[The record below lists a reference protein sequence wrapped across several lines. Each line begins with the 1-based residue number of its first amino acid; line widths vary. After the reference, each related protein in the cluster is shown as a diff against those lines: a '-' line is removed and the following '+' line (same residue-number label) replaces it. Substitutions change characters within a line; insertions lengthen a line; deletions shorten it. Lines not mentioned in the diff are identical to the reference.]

1 MIRGARAG
9 LAVALVHAIGSVH
22 AGDVPHATFDAGA
35 LRRTA
40 HGLVDVSRFEQGMP
54 APVGLHEVEL
64 RRNGQ
69 PLGRQRVRF
78 AAGATRATSTPC
90 MDTAVLRRLDLAAG
104 TTPPPPATSDA
115 CVPIDALVPG
125 ATAHYD
131 GAELMLSFDIPQA
144 ALAMRADDAIDP
156 AQWDA
161 GIDALRID
169 YGVAF
174 GRASQPAAGARTRTA
189 LRLGLGANV
198 GAWRLRHRTTHA
210 WQSDRP
216 SRKDTLGTTLSTDV
230 PSLGAQFQL
239 GDFHTSGVLFDAVG
253 VRGVRL
259 ESDDRM
265 LPVSLARYAPVVR
278 GVAATRARVQV
289 RQGGHLLADTF
300 VAPGPF
306 ALRDL
311 QPLGY
316 GGAFDVRVQEAD
328 GAVQVYSVPYAAI
341 PGLLRQ
347 GQARFS
353 VVAGNIDA
361 AMSAPPFMQGTFQRG
376 VRDRVTLQFGAQ
388 LAPDYLQA
396 LGGAAISTAVGAFS
410 IDRAHSRMAQGPD
423 ELRGA
428 SLRLAYTGQVPA
440 TDTTIGVAA
449 WRHGNRA
456 FRTVQDALHQRDA
469 IRMGAHIAE
478 PRSRERS
485 RIDLALQQRLGRTG
499 DALFATLAHGAD
511 HAGRARSSAQLA
523 YTARIGRGTMHA
535 AWVRT
540 LRNALGAN
548 DSSASLVF
556 SVPLSTSR
564 ARHALQVQ
572 WRDGGGAGTT
582 GVAATGQ
589 LFESGNTAYALGIST
604 TQHTGATAMARDA
617 SLSHATGVGIFA
629 VGASASGAARQQ
641 SATADGALVMHRYGV
656 TAAPARR
663 HPRAGACTRRP
674 RRTRGGTC
682 ARPPRSPRPR
692 ARARAAR
699 LSRIASRCGSRRGRP
714 RCAFRLDGIARRPA
728 RRRDRRRAAAD
739 HPRAHRLAAPA
750 ATRWHAV
757 AVRHRPHRCGGRIA
771 RHDRTR
777 RRRARPHRRGHDR
790 DRRAL
795 ARPRTHALPHPR
807 RCAGPA
813 SRRTTR
819 RPLRGGTRP
828 RLSRMDT
835 GLMPPC

>member
-1 MIRGARAG
+1 M
-9 LAVALVHAIGSVH
+9 
-22 AGDVPHATFDAGA
+22 PHATFDAGA

-656 TAAPARR
+656 TAAPPLGDTLALVRARDGHGARVAGHAHVRLDR
-663 HPRAGACTRRP
+663 HGHALVPALPAYRASQVGVDPGEAAPDVHFAWTESRVVPRAGAIVDVLLPT
-674 RRTRGGTC
+674 T
-682 ARPPRSPRPR
+682 R
-692 ARARAAR
+692 ARTAWLRPLQPDGTPLPFGTDLTDAAGASLGTIGR
-699 LSRIASRCGSRRGRP
+699 DGAALVRIA
-714 RCAFRLDGIARRPA
+714 
-728 RRRDRRRAAAD
+728 AD
-739 HPRAHRLAAPA
+739 TTAIDA
-750 ATRWHAV
+750 RWHAPEPMHCRIPV
-757 AVRHRPHRCGGRIA
+757 DAPGPLPAEPRDVRCEEVHA
-771 RHDRTR
+771 RD
-777 RRRARPHRRGHDR
+777 
-790 DRRAL
+790 
-795 ARPRTHALPHPR
+795 
-807 RCAGPA
+807 
-813 SRRTTR
+813 
-819 RPLRGGTRP
+819 
-828 RLSRMDT
+828 
-835 GLMPPC
+835 